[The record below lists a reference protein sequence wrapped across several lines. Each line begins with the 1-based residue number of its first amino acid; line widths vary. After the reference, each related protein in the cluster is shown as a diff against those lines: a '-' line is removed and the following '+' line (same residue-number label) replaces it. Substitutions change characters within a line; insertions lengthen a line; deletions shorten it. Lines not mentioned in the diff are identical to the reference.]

1 MGKNRLNLQFPN
13 QIIIIILKERKKMY
27 KDLKRA
33 TVLVEDLTDTL
44 NNEDVCF
51 ADCIN
56 AIIKTANELDEYVE

>member
-1 MGKNRLNLQFPN
+1 
-13 QIIIIILKERKKMY
+13 MY

-56 AIIKTANELDEYVE
+56 AIIKTANELDECVE

>member
-1 MGKNRLNLQFPN
+1 MTFVMDETEKGIQ
-13 QIIIIILKERKKMY
+13 MY

-56 AIIKTANELDEYVE
+56 AIIKTANELDECVE

>member
-1 MGKNRLNLQFPN
+1 
-13 QIIIIILKERKKMY
+13 MY

-33 TVLVEDLTDTL
+33 VVLVEELTDTL

-56 AIIKTANELDEYVE
+56 AVIRTANELDECVA

>member
-1 MGKNRLNLQFPN
+1 MTFVMDETEKGIQ
-13 QIIIIILKERKKMY
+13 MY

-33 TVLVEDLTDTL
+33 TILVEDLTDTL

-56 AIIKTANELDEYVE
+56 AIIKTANELDECVE